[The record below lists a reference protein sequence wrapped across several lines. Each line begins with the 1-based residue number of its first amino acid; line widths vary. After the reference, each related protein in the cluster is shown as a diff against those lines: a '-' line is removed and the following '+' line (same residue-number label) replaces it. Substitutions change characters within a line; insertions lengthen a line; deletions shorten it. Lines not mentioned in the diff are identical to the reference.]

1 MVGEGIFS
9 LVFFPSKI
17 VFMGTPDFAHVI
29 LEGLLGAGHKIQ
41 AVFAQP
47 DQPAGR
53 GRKIMSAPV
62 ALFARGKN
70 LKLFQPSQLL
80 EPSVIRIVQDFSP
93 DFLVVAAYGKILP
106 EAFLKIP
113 KKYAINVHAS
123 LLPKYRGAAPIPYA
137 LLHGEKETGV
147 SIMKIAKDLDA
158 GPVFLKKRI
167 AIEEHDNAMTLTQKL
182 ADLGATALLEAIEKI
197 MAENLI
203 PIEQDHT
210 QATSAKKLTK
220 GLALLD
226 WKKPAEK
233 IFNQVRALNPWP
245 VAETVFQDQR
255 VRIFEA
261 GMGAPLQKGLPGE
274 ILHINPQGF
283 TVATGQGSLL
293 VKEVQVPGKK
303 RGLAFDIANGL
314 RLKVGD
320 VLGGPS
326 PN

>member
-1 MVGEGIFS
+1 MVS
-9 LVFFPSKI
+9 QSKI
-17 VFMGTPDFAHVI
+17 VFMGTPDFACTI
-29 LEGLLGAGHKIQ
+29 LRGLFEAGHDIL

-53 GRKIMSAPV
+53 GKKLVSPPV
-62 ALFARGKN
+62 AVFSKKKGF
-70 LKLFQPSQLL
+70 KLFQPKKICDPVVTQTLRDW
-80 EPSVIRIVQDFSP
+80 EP

-106 EAFLKIP
+106 VDILKTP

-137 LLHGEKETGV
+137 LLQGEKETGV
-147 SIMKIAKDLDA
+147 SIMQIAKDLDA
-158 GPVFLKKRI
+158 GPVFLAKKI
-167 AIEEHDNAMTLTQKL
+167 VIENSDNTVTLTQKL
-182 ADLGATALLEAIEKI
+182 AELGAQALLEAIEQI
-197 MAENLI
+197 MTGDLI
-203 PIEQDHT
+203 PIEQNHA
-210 QATSAKKLTK
+210 QATYAKKLTK
-220 GLALLD
+220 DLASID
-226 WKKPAEK
+226 WTKTAEK
-233 IFNQVRALNPWP
+233 IFNQVCALNPWP

-303 RGLAFDIANGL
+303 RGPAFDIANGL

-320 VLGGPS
+320 VLGEGVKGRKAF
-326 PN
+326 